1 MKRAGRPHSVQHRT
15 LWESSSVTISEQCA
29 GNIATGP
36 VYTQLQDTCFPEFTA
51 ACSTEETD
59 LTDRRGGEREQM
71 DVSCPCV
78 WGFVF
83 PHGYAAYSVHVQYT
97 HTHTHTHTHPHKF
110 RAWMGMINPN
120 YDGNFLGEVIV
131 QQQDS
136 WSTSELPAENLN
148 VLIMLNM
155 CSGELLHCGRF
166 VERCWSEQ
174 RYNTTNNNT
183 NKTHIN
189 HYSGQSVFCSCLQTV
204 CVWFWSGRVGVHFM

>member
-1 MKRAGRPHSVQHRT
+1 MLWFLQQWKEPAGHTVCNIAHCEKAAVWQSVSSVQATLPQDQYIHSCRT
-15 LWESSSVTISEQCA
+15 LVSQNSRRHAAQRRQTWLTAEGEKENRWMWAVLVFEGLSFLT
-29 GNIATGP
+29 ATQHIQ
-36 VYTQLQDTCFPEFTA
+36 Y
-51 ACSTEETD
+51 
-59 LTDRRGGEREQM
+59 M
-71 DVSCPCV
+71 
-78 WGFVF
+78 
-83 PHGYAAYSVHVQYT
+83 YST
-97 HTHTHTHTHPHKF
+97 HTHTHKF